1 MDTKPTPRSGDAAMI
16 SGYLGKSNAFDKALA
31 AFSATYADQTEND
44 YAALKRAIR
53 GGKVKVVVEQAG

>member
-1 MDTKPTPRSGDAAMI
+1 MI

-31 AFSATYADQTEND
+31 AFSAACADQTEND

>member
-1 MDTKPTPRSGDAAMI
+1 MI